1 MLTIFSAIIF
11 SKKIIPNGNTQYA
24 QAFTTTDGSIS
35 SSTANNDM
43 TKSEGIVSQ
52 ANETTFKIGG
62 TYTRHFVGNQY
73 NWVAIGN
80 LK

>member
-62 TYTRHFVGNQY
+62 TYTRHIVGNQY